1 MPENTT
7 ECAGTNRFTLIEL
20 LVVIAIIAILAAML
34 MPALQ
39 QAREAAR
46 RSDCLSNLAQCGKGL
61 HFYADDNKSW
71 MPAMYSVRKAPDAAA
86 RTHMTNLYGALA
98 AYIKSSG
105 SGTYDGKPVTYK
117 IFRCETAQLLTRVRQ
132 GEDYYKQMLQDGSYV
147 YNDFFSNLPLSRE
160 VYNGSGGNAAKDL
173 PVPFMRLQRP
183 GSCAAMADGTTA
195 RSHLGGGSE
204 LLCHPRDTAN
214 LLYFDG
220 HTGSTDKLLYVVGL
234 KNAAIE
240 NVTVILSGNPASLP

>member
-1 MPENTT
+1 MSPRRHPVR
-7 ECAGTNRFTLIEL
+7 RFTLIEL

-46 RSDCLSNLAQCGKGL
+46 RSDCLANLSQCGKGL
-61 HFYADDNKSW
+61 HFYADDNRNW
-71 MPAMYSVRKAPDAAA
+71 MPAMYSTRPAPDAAA

-98 AYIKSSG
+98 SYIKSSG
-105 SGTYDGKPVTYK
+105 SGTYGGNPLTYR
-117 IFRCETAQLLTRVRQ
+117 IFRCETAQLRTRVQ
-132 GEDYYKQMLQDGSYV
+132 FGEDYYKQVLQDGSYV
-147 YNDFFSNLPLSRE
+147 YNDFFSNLPLSRD
-160 VYNGSGGNAAKDL
+160 VYTNSGGNAAKEL

-183 GSCAAMADGTTA
+183 GACAAMADGTTA

-204 LLCHPRDTAN
+204 LLCHPQESAN
-214 LLYFDG
+214 LLFFDG
-220 HTGSTDKLLYVVGL
+220 HTGSTSKVLYVVGL
-234 KNAAIE
+234 KNATIE